1 MDKELNIVAY
11 VHGYLP
17 NHNAGAETML
27 HQILVGLAE
36 YGHKVT
42 VITREPGADEY
53 EGVPIYDA
61 NDDRVNKIL
70 ENSDIIFTHL
80 DFTKKAVRFSRAMKK
95 PLVHLVHNDKQLS
108 YNQIDRNS
116 CQLAI
121 ANSAWI
127 AKTVSENIP
136 SVIVYPPT
144 DPKYY
149 TTKTT
154 RQAITL
160 LNMNEAKGGKMF
172 WQLARIFPE
181 RQFIGVLG
189 AYGEQV
195 TYDKELPNVTLYKND
210 PDVKKIY
217 AKTGIVLMPSSYES
231 WGRVGMEAACSGIP
245 CIAAPTPGL
254 KESLAESGVFAE
266 HDDVAGYVEAI
277 RYLDVKENYE
287 KHSKAAKARAK
298 VVTDAFKEQLAIL
311 EEKLQTLEFPDPYK
325 RLRR

>member
-1 MDKELNIVAY
+1 MDKELKIVAY

-27 HQILVGLAE
+27 HQILVGLAG
-36 YGHKVT
+36 YGHRVA
-42 VITREPGADEY
+42 VITRDPGAEEY

-61 NDDRVNKIL
+61 NSDRATKLL
-70 ENSDIIFTHL
+70 EGCDIIFTHL
-80 DFTKKAVRFSRAMKK
+80 DFSRKAARFSRIMKK
-95 PLVHLVHNDKQLS
+95 PLVHLVHNDKQLN

-116 CQLAI
+116 CQLAV
-121 ANSAWI
+121 ANSEWI
-127 AKTVSENIP
+127 AKTVHESIP

-149 TTKTT
+149 TTKTS
-154 RQAITL
+154 REAITI
-160 LNMNEAKGGKMF
+160 LNMNEAKGGKIF
-172 WQLARIFPE
+172 WQLARIFPDKK
-181 RQFIGVLG
+181 FIGVLG

-195 TYDKELPNVTLYKND
+195 TYNKELPNVTIYKND
-210 PDVKKIY
+210 PNVKKIY
-217 AKTGIVLMPSSYES
+217 AKTNIVIMPSSYES

-254 KESLAESGVFAE
+254 KESLGDSGIFVP

-277 RYLDVKENYE
+277 RYLEEPENYD

-298 VVTDAFKEQLAIL
+298 VVTDAFKVQLEIL
-311 EEKLQTLEFPDPYK
+311 EEKLHTLEFPDPHK